1 MENIVQRKNKDNQTY
16 IDCVMGL
23 LRYFELG
30 EFHIRELKKYG
41 YQVYIDKK
49 DENAD
54 FCNGSLID
62 ITELGISIKRYTGL
76 DNNDCH
82 TFAGWKYFARYNFTP
97 EQKDFDLE
105 QMKYYIHGVEN
116 NWPEIAKKKMVVSDN
131 KLVIEED
138 FK

>member
-30 EFHIRELKKYG
+30 EFHIRELKNYG
-41 YQVYIDKK
+41 YQVYIEKK

-76 DNNDCH
+76 DNNNCH
-82 TFAGWKYFARYNFTP
+82 TFTGWKYFARYSFTP
-97 EQKDFDLE
+97 EMKDYDLE
-105 QMKYYIHGVEN
+105 QMKYHIHCFEN
-116 NWPEIAKKKMVVSDN
+116 NWPEIANKKMVVSDN